1 MNNFLQEHIQILKK
15 NFSNAELELRV
26 LLNRS
31 SIKKKD
37 IILCNFDVNHIDKV
51 KFKEAFARRING
63 EPISK
68 IFNQK
73 SFWKHN
79 FFVTQD
85 VLDPR
90 PETELIIEQILKYYP
105 NKNRPLK
112 ILDMCTGSGC
122 LAISLAKEY
131 QKAKITATDL
141 SLKALKIAKFNALN
155 QQCNNQISFYHC
167 DLIEKINTYDI
178 VVSNP
183 PYLSKERYNKTS
195 AAIQLFEPKMAL
207 VASKDGFEFY
217 EKILSILNNLLHNH
231 SMVFLEIDFDQA
243 KKIKDILKFNHLK
256 CVKVA
261 KDIQNLDRVLIVK
274 KS

>member
-15 NFSNAELELRV
+15 NFSNAELELRI

-31 SIKKKD
+31 SINKKD
-37 IILCNFDVNHIDKV
+37 IILCNFDINYIDKV

-90 PETELIIEQILKYYP
+90 PETELIIEQILRYYP

-141 SLKALKIAKFNALN
+141 SFKALKIAKFNALN
-155 QQCNNQISFYHC
+155 LQCNNQISFFHC

-183 PYLSKERYNKTS
+183 PYLSKERYRKTTS
-195 AAIQLFEPKMAL
+195 AIQLFEPKIAL
-207 VASKDGFEFY
+207 VASKDGLEFY
-217 EKILSILNNLLHNH
+217 EKILSI
-231 SMVFLEIDFDQA
+231 
-243 KKIKDILKFNHLK
+243 
-256 CVKVA
+256 
-261 KDIQNLDRVLIVK
+261 
-274 KS
+274 